1 MDNETDELILEQFWV
16 CVKPY
21 IKRKNPKISEIAL
34 NNYKQMVLRY
44 ARQRNALLIDYTLAK
59 GYHACSIIDLRVCE
73 SLFKER
79 ELSTAVYHLQQAA
92 EKAVKSI
99 SILIGYTNKEKLA
112 STPRS
117 PQPILEI
124 MKTQLATETLNIF
137 SRIVEK
143 DYKKDLKT
151 VNRIVNSEPSNQRI
165 LRELSYKST
174 SRNLGV
180 EVFIKIFD
188 VLGLGNP
195 SLELKVSQ
203 IKQDLIEILPEYRKE
218 IEDDHSLEY
227 GQVAGEAYIL
237 GALTFVHENTTRYPA
252 LAEGL
257 LEPKDYTEDLGIVIG
272 LPELIARCGILLNS
286 FSDLPS
292 LS

>member
-44 ARQRNALLIDYTLAK
+44 ARQRNAPLIDYTLAK

-112 STPRS
+112 STHRS

-124 MKTQLATETLNIF
+124 MKTQLATEALNIF
-137 SRIVEK
+137 SRIFEK

-151 VNRIVNSEPSNQRI
+151 VNRIVNNEPCNQRM

-174 SRNLGV
+174 SRNMGI

-188 VLGLGNP
+188 ILGQGNP
-195 SLELKVSQ
+195 SLESQ
-203 IKQDLIEILPEYRKE
+203 VLQLKQDLAEILPDYKKE
-218 IEDDHSLEY
+218 IEEDYTFEY
-227 GQVAGEAYIL
+227 GQVAGQAYVL

-252 LAEGL
+252 LSEDS
-257 LEPKDYTEDLGIVIG
+257 LEPKDYSEDLGIVIG
-272 LPELIARCGILLNS
+272 LPELIERCGILLNS
-286 FSDLPS
+286 LGHLPG